1 MRIKAIS
8 FVNDVIMWDSELYS
22 PQKKKNPR
30 YTQIYEHLPLANTPK
45 LLLPPAHTHKAPYS
59 VTPW

>member
-1 MRIKAIS
+1 
-8 FVNDVIMWDSELYS
+8 MWDSELYS
-22 PQKKKNPR
+22 PQKKKKNPR

-59 VTPW
+59 VTLW